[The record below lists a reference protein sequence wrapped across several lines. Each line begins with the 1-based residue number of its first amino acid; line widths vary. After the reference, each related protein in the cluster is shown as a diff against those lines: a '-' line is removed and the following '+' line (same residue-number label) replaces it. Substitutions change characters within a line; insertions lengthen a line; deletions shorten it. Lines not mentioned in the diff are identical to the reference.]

1 MYTRKNTDTMIMLHN
16 LTKGEKMPN
25 FSNIK
30 KLDTCIKVTTLIFG
44 LIVFLSAWNC
54 DDAYHGF
61 ITVRNILNGNGFVY
75 NIGERVNV
83 CTCPL
88 FVLILT
94 GFTFI
99 FREVTIVSYIICTA
113 FSTAAFYIIT
123 SNFCKDKWQLLFT
136 FFATTGSY
144 CFMSFTTSGLEN
156 SLLFL
161 ELALFILVYSKNEE
175 YDFKKLILLA
185 FIDSLVL
192 FTRMDI
198 GFMLFVP
205 TAYVFL
211 FKKKCSFIKM
221 FGAGLIV
228 LIPFFIWEIFSAFY
242 FGSWFPNPFYVKV
255 GTSIPVG
262 DYIIH
267 GIQYLLISFGYD
279 LVLIVFIFIAI
290 VRLLMDK
297 KLSFKM
303 FAIGMIVKLCWV
315 IYMGGDFMVGRHFTD
330 LFFVSITW
338 ILVVMN
344 EEEKS
349 IRANDDKISANKW
362 KLGLSIVLILCISIS
377 MNTRTTVMK
386 SFLFPQNQYQ
396 CGEEK
401 DWYYPTLGM
410 LPRLMT
416 YISEGRDLTDDTW
429 AGVATDVVKEAV
441 DRGDRA
447 MISLWAPGVL
457 VYKYN
462 EKIYLVD
469 DLALGDAFLS
479 KFPSIYTNPW
489 RVGHTKREVPVGYGE
504 SLFNNTNLIEDPD
517 LRQYYDMFL
526 EVTRG
531 ELFSGKRVKLAFEF
545 AMGKYD
551 YLIKRY
557 LSRKAAVQ

>member
-1 MYTRKNTDTMIMLHN
+1 MS
-16 LTKGEKMPN
+16 N

-175 YDFKKLILLA
+175 YDFKKLVLLA

-221 FGAGLIV
+221 FGAGLIG
-228 LIPFFIWEIFSAFY
+228 LIPFFIWELFSAFY

-255 GTSIPVG
+255 GTSIPVS

-330 LFFVSITW
+330 LFFVAIAW
-338 ILVVMN
+338 ILVVIN

-349 IRANDDKISANKW
+349 TRANDDKISANKW

-557 LSRKAAVQ
+557 LSRKAAAQ

>member
-1 MYTRKNTDTMIMLHN
+1 ML
-16 LTKGEKMPN
+16 N
-25 FSNIK
+25 FSNTK
-30 KLDTCIKVTTLIFG
+30 KLKSFIKVSTLIFG

-61 ITVRNILNGNGFVY
+61 VTVRNILNGNGFVY
-75 NIGERVNV
+75 NVGERVNV

-88 FVLILT
+88 FVLMLT

-99 FREVTIVSYIICTA
+99 FREVTIASYILCTV
-113 FSTAAFYIIT
+113 FSTAAFYMIT
-123 SNFCKDKWQLLFT
+123 SNFCKDKWQVLLAFL
-136 FFATTGSY
+136 ATTSSY

-161 ELALFILVYSKNEE
+161 ELAFFVLVYSKDGE
-175 YDFKKLILLA
+175 YDFKRLILLA
-185 FIDSLVL
+185 FIDSLAL

-198 GFMLFVP
+198 GFMLFIP

-221 FGAGLIV
+221 FGAGVIGLM
-228 LIPFFIWEIFSAFY
+228 PFFIWELFSAFY

-262 DYIIH
+262 EYIIH

-297 KLSFKM
+297 RLSFKM

-330 LFFVSITW
+330 LFFVAIAW
-338 ILVVMN
+338 ILVVIN

-349 IRANDDKISANKW
+349 TRANDDKIRANKW

-377 MNTRTTVMK
+377 INTRTTVMN

-429 AGVATDVVKEAV
+429 AEVEADVVKRIKEAV
-441 DRGDRA
+441 ARGDRA
-447 MISLWAPGVL
+447 MLSTWAPGVL

-462 EKIYLVD
+462 EKMYLVD

-479 KFPSIYTNPW
+479 KFPSIYANPW
-489 RVGHTKREVPVGYGE
+489 RVGHTRREVPVGYGE

-557 LSRKAAVQ
+557 LSRKAAAQ

>member
-1 MYTRKNTDTMIMLHN
+1 ML
-16 LTKGEKMPN
+16 N
-25 FSNIK
+25 FSNTK
-30 KLDTCIKVTTLIFG
+30 KLKSFIKVSTLIFG

-61 ITVRNILNGNGFVY
+61 VTVRNILNGNGFVY
-75 NIGERVNV
+75 NVGERVNV

-88 FVLILT
+88 FVLMLT

-99 FREVTIVSYIICTA
+99 FREVTIASYILCTV
-113 FSTAAFYIIT
+113 FSTAAFYMIT
-123 SNFCKDKWQLLFT
+123 SNFCKDKWQVLLT
-136 FFATTGSY
+136 FLATTSSY

-161 ELALFILVYSKNEE
+161 ELAFFVLVYSKDGE
-175 YDFKKLILLA
+175 YDFKRLILLA
-185 FIDSLVL
+185 FIDSLAL

-198 GFMLFVP
+198 GFMLFIP

-221 FGAGLIV
+221 FGAGVIGLM
-228 LIPFFIWEIFSAFY
+228 PFFIWELFSAFY

-262 DYIIH
+262 EYIIH

-297 KLSFKM
+297 RLSFKM

-330 LFFVSITW
+330 LFFVAIAW
-338 ILVVMN
+338 ILVVIN

-349 IRANDDKISANKW
+349 TRANDDKIRANKW

-377 MNTRTTVMK
+377 INTRTTVMN

-429 AGVATDVVKEAV
+429 AEVEADVVKRIKEAV
-441 DRGDRA
+441 ARGDRA
-447 MISLWAPGVL
+447 MLSTWAPGVL

-462 EKIYLVD
+462 EKMYLVD

-479 KFPSIYTNPW
+479 KFPSIYANPW
-489 RVGHTKREVPVGYGE
+489 RVGHTRREVPVGYGE

-557 LSRKAAVQ
+557 LSRKAAAQ

>member
-1 MYTRKNTDTMIMLHN
+1 ML
-16 LTKGEKMPN
+16 N
-25 FSNIK
+25 FSNTK
-30 KLDTCIKVTTLIFG
+30 KLKSFIKVSTLIFG

-61 ITVRNILNGNGFVY
+61 VTVRNILNGNGFVY
-75 NIGERVNV
+75 NVGERVNV

-88 FVLILT
+88 FVLMLT

-99 FREVTIVSYIICTA
+99 FREVTIASYILCTA
-113 FSTAAFYIIT
+113 FSTAAFYMIT
-123 SNFCKDKWQLLFT
+123 SNFCKDKWQVLLT
-136 FFATTGSY
+136 FLATTSSY

-161 ELALFILVYSKNEE
+161 ELAFFVLVYSKDGE
-175 YDFKKLILLA
+175 YDFKRLILLA
-185 FIDSLVL
+185 FIDSLAL

-198 GFMLFVP
+198 GFMLFIP

-221 FGAGLIV
+221 FGAGVIGLM
-228 LIPFFIWEIFSAFY
+228 PFFIWELFSAFY

-262 DYIIH
+262 EYIIH

-297 KLSFKM
+297 RLSFKM

-330 LFFVSITW
+330 LFFVAIAW
-338 ILVVMN
+338 ILVVIN

-349 IRANDDKISANKW
+349 TRANDDKIRANKW
-362 KLGLSIVLILCISIS
+362 ELGLSIVLILCISIS
-377 MNTRTTVMK
+377 INTRTTVMN

-429 AGVATDVVKEAV
+429 AEVEADVVKRIKEAV
-441 DRGDRA
+441 ARGDRA
-447 MISLWAPGVL
+447 MLSTWAPGVL

-462 EKIYLVD
+462 EKMYLVD

-479 KFPSIYTNPW
+479 KFPSIYANPW
-489 RVGHTKREVPVGYGE
+489 RVGHTRREVPVGYGE
-504 SLFNNTNLIEDPD
+504 SIFNNTNLIEDPD

-557 LSRKAAVQ
+557 LSRKAAAQ